1 MRVDEQP
8 RLIEDVLNEYN
19 FYDNLDGN
27 LYLPASQRMWA
38 WKDKRGMKKM
48 IKLIDSVMSGFPIPS
63 CILHRVSN
71 RRYEVYDGRHRIETM
86 WKYKNNEFKWDDKFY
101 KDLSTTEKD
110 LFNRRRIPLT
120 IVSGAT
126 PSQLADAFIR
136 LNSGSPLKDSDMFWA
151 MKDCPLLKAV
161 ERLVLSNA
169 RLSVALGGQDLKHRP
184 DLGNWVGLVYGL
196 TTRNSGNMTTS
207 YIRLSND
214 SDGGLDIDVDDA
226 FVKQGIDAVCSVLE
240 SAWLQLDGAGRLNG
254 TGSVSPAEKKKFK
267 KLGKILMLL
276 LDEWMRADNKLATI
290 TKWRDIVVRY
300 RGEKKLQRAMYNY
313 SGGHPNKNKIEN
325 ILARLNTY
333 LETGRLDDDSS
344 YDSEDEDP

>member
-19 FYDNLDGN
+19 FYENLDGN

-63 CILHRVSN
+63 CILHRISN

-86 WKYKNNEFKWDDKFY
+86 WKYKNNEFKWNDKFY
-101 KDLSTTEKD
+101 KDLTGAEKD
-110 LFNRRRIPLT
+110 LFNQRRIPLT

-151 MKDCPLLKAV
+151 MKDSSLLKAV
-161 ERLVLSNA
+161 ERLVLNNA
-169 RLSVALGGQDLKHRP
+169 RLSVALGGQDLKNRP

-196 TTRNSGNMTTS
+196 TTRNSGIMSTS
-207 YIRLSND
+207 YIRISND
-214 SDGGLDIDVDDA
+214 TDGGLDIEVDDE

-240 SAWLQLDGAGRLNG
+240 SAWLQLDGVGRLNG
-254 TGSVSPAEKKKFK
+254 TGNVSATEKKKFK
-267 KLGKILMLL
+267 KVVKFLAFFV
-276 LDEWMRADNKLATI
+276 DEWMKSDNKLATI

-300 RGEKKLQRAMYNY
+300 RAEKKIQSAMYN
-313 SGGHPNKNKIEN
+313 SAGGHLNKNKIET

-344 YDSEDEDP
+344 YESEDEDP

>member
-86 WKYKNNEFKWDDKFY
+86 WKYKNGEFKWNDKFY
-101 KDLSTTEKD
+101 QDLSVVEKD

-151 MKDCPLLKAV
+151 MKDSSLLKAV
-161 ERLVLSNA
+161 DRLIHKNERLST
-169 RLSVALGGQDLKHRP
+169 ALGKQDLKNRP
-184 DLGNWVGLVYGL
+184 DLSNWVALVYSL
-196 TTRNSGNMTTS
+196 ATRNSGNMTTS
-207 YIRLSND
+207 YIRISND
-214 SDGGLDIDVDDA
+214 SDGGLDVEVDDV

-240 SAWLQLDGAGRLNG
+240 AAWLKLDGVELMGG
-254 TGSVSPAEKKKFK
+254 PARVPDSEKKKFK
-267 KLGKILMLL
+267 KVGKIMAFFLE
-276 LDEWMRADNKLATI
+276 EWMKSDNKLATI

-300 RGEKKLQRAMYNY
+300 RTEPNVPRAFAVN
-313 SGGHPNKNKIEN
+313 GGYLTSAKIKTV
-325 ILARLNTY
+325 LTRLNY
-333 LETGRLDDDSS
+333 FLETGKLDDDSS
-344 YDSEDEDP
+344 YESEDEDP